1 MVLHVDKMER
11 RGRKRVEGGVQCV
24 VLYTRMFLTG
34 TEVRRQAGLAL
45 VRRTGALS
53 QKGHK
58 AEVQEKASVQAR
70 AVTALH
76 APQDKC
82 AACFVRFACASECTC
97 AVHTR
102 MQVLYPHASA
112 SKCACAVHAHKCK
125 QVHKCICLCICMYTC
140 ICMCRHRHASACFGT
155 AITAHRRDAVFTF
168 APWPHKTSQL

>member
-1 MVLHVDKMER
+1 M
-11 RGRKRVEGGVQCV
+11 
-24 VLYTRMFLTG
+24 
-34 TEVRRQAGLAL
+34 
-45 VRRTGALS
+45 S
-53 QKGHK
+53 QYGHK
-58 AEVQEKASVQAR
+58 AGVREKASVQAR

-76 APQDKC
+76 AQQDKC
-82 AACFVRFACASECTC
+82 AARFVRFACASECTRS
-97 AVHTR
+97 VHTR

-168 APWPHKTSQL
+168 APWPHENKPTVSSHAPVKKLPSSQALGGDGQWQGMVAMRSRSHVHTQVG